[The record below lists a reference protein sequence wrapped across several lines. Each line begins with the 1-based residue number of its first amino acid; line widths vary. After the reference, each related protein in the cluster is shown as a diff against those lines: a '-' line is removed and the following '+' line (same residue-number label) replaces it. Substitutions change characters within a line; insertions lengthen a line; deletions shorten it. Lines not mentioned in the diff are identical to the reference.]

1 METSKIFVNVT
12 EDSIK
17 HWESF
22 CNDSAWSGN
31 VSLSLRISNSLG
43 NQSRIIQLSEMKSQE
58 VAQPNFDYTLNVYT
72 VFGSGLVTL
81 FLVFLVFICRK

>member
-1 METSKIFVNVT
+1 METSTIIVNVT

-17 HWESF
+17 RWESF
-22 CNDSAWSGN
+22 CNESAWSGN

-43 NQSRIIQLSEMKSQE
+43 NQSRIIQLPEMKSQE